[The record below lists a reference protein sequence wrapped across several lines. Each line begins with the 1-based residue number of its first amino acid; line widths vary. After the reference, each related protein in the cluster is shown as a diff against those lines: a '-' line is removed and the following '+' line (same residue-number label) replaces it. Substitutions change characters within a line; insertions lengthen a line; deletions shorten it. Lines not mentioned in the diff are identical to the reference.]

1 VGDET
6 TSQAEIARL
15 KAEAARAAAD
25 AAQARAAAAQ
35 AALDAA
41 MAASGTGEAAA
52 EAPDPEAEPAADT
65 DPAADTEAE
74 PAEATE
80 PESSPEPGAPA
91 AEATAPAE
99 PSSAVGARVAP
110 PPAVPEADLSEFAAA
125 IRAGYAAEGA
135 LLPIGVLLEDGEPV
149 PGVDLGLPLA
159 TLNRHALV
167 AGATGTGKTRTLQLM
182 AEGLSAAG
190 VPALVTD
197 VKGDLT
203 GLLQPGSPSDKL
215 LARTNAIGQRWEPTG
230 FPVELLTVGEAEG
243 AVPVRTTVSD
253 FGPLLM
259 AKVLGLNETQE
270 SALQLIFHWADAQG
284 LALVDLGDLRSV
296 IDYLGSDEGKQELR
310 GIGGISSATAGVILR
325 EVSALAAQGAE
336 EFFGEAAFD
345 TAELLR
351 LAPDGR
357 GYLSVL
363 RLPKLNERPQL
374 LSTFVMWLLADL
386 FSTLPEVGDADR
398 PKLVFFFDEA
408 HLLFNDASTEFLRQV
423 VATVRLVRSK
433 GVGVVFVTQSPTDV
447 PEDVL
452 AQLGGRVQHALRAHT
467 PKDAAEL
474 KKAVTTF
481 PTTDIDLAQVLTSLG
496 TGEAVVT
503 VLNED
508 GSPTPVAVTRILAPA
523 SVMGPA
529 SDDALAATLQA
540 SGLLATYGERVDP
553 ESATELLAARIEE
566 TARQTEQAEIDA
578 ARAAEEA
585 KAEAARKKA
594 EEKELKELEREM
606 ERERTAEEKELAQA
620 RRREERATEQAAR
633 RRDSLVNSF
642 IRTAGNSVIR
652 SIFGNRR
659 R

>member
-606 ERERTAEEKELAQA
+606 ERERKAEEKELEQA
-620 RRREERATEQAAR
+620 RRREERATELAAR

>member
-296 IDYLGSDEGKQELR
+296 IDYLGSDEGQQELR

-474 KKAVTTF
+474 KKAVT
-481 PTTDIDLAQVLTSLG
+481 SLG

-606 ERERTAEEKELAQA
+606 ERERKAEEKELEQA

>member
-1 VGDET
+1 
-6 TSQAEIARL
+6 
-15 KAEAARAAAD
+15 
-25 AAQARAAAAQ
+25 
-35 AALDAA
+35 
-41 MAASGTGEAAA
+41 
-52 EAPDPEAEPAADT
+52 
-65 DPAADTEAE
+65 
-74 PAEATE
+74 
-80 PESSPEPGAPA
+80 
-91 AEATAPAE
+91 
-99 PSSAVGARVAP
+99 
-110 PPAVPEADLSEFAAA
+110 VPEADLSEFAAA

-594 EEKELKELEREM
+594 EEKELE
-606 ERERTAEEKELAQA
+606 QA

>member
-606 ERERTAEEKELAQA
+606 ERERKAEEKELEQA

>member
-1 VGDET
+1 
-6 TSQAEIARL
+6 
-15 KAEAARAAAD
+15 
-25 AAQARAAAAQ
+25 
-35 AALDAA
+35 
-41 MAASGTGEAAA
+41 MAASGTGEDA
-52 EAPDPEAEPAADT
+52 EDAEDAPDTEVEPADEADAEPAADAEPEAK
-65 DPAADTEAE
+65 PAAE
-74 PAEATE
+74 PAATTD
-80 PESSPEPGAPA
+80 PEPAAPA
-91 AEATAPAE
+91 AETPEPAE
-99 PSSAVGARVAP
+99 SPSAVGEGVNPA
-110 PPAVPEADLSEFAAA
+110 PAVPESDLSESAAA

-135 LLPIGVLLEDGEPV
+135 LLPVGVLLEDGEPV

-203 GLLQPGSPSDKL
+203 GLLQPGPSSDKL
-215 LARTNAIGQRWEPTG
+215 LSRTNAIGQRWEPTG

-259 AKVLGLNETQE
+259 SKVLGLNETQE
-270 SALQLIFHWADAQG
+270 SALQLIFHWADTQG

-336 EFFGEAAFD
+336 EFFGETAFD

-351 LAPDGR
+351 LASDGR

-386 FSTLPEVGDADR
+386 FSSLPEVGDADK

-481 PTTDIDLAQVLTSLG
+481 PTTDIDLAEVLTSLG

-529 SDDALAATLQA
+529 SDDALVATLQA

-594 EEKELKELEREM
+594 EEKEIKELEREM
-606 ERERTAEEKELAQA
+606 ERERKAEEKELEQA
-620 RRREERATEQAAR
+620 RRREERAAEQAAR

-659 R
+659 RR